1 MVAVMGVQRW
11 ELGNGERRQAPVP
24 NGPAIE
30 IVIGAD
36 AGRPAGVLVVT
47 VPAGGA
53 MPKHDHGAS
62 ETMLIPQSGRLRLV
76 DADDGSVVELE
87 PGVLATIPVGQSV
100 TLENPTD
107 QDARTL
113 VVLTPPDFA
122 AQLAA
127 WPTA

>member
-1 MVAVMGVQRW
+1 MGLQRW
-11 ELGNGERRQAPVP
+11 ELGNGERRRAPVP

-47 VPAGGA
+47 VPGGGA
-53 MPKHDHGAS
+53 MAEHSHGDS
-62 ETMLIPQSGRLRLV
+62 EAMLIPQSGRLRLI
-76 DADDGSVVELE
+76 DAADGTVVELE
-87 PGVLATIPVGQSV
+87 PGVLATIPVGQRV
-100 TLENPTD
+100 RLENPTD
-107 QDARTL
+107 EDARTL